1 MSDYKNIPEELTQ
14 KQMNAINAKT
24 YIYHC
29 QDTIEQQQSDLDAKH
44 KMYEDARMHL
54 NITACLNI
62 VLVLS
67 VVYLVMEILK

>member
-29 QDTIEQQQSDLDAKH
+29 QDAKH